1 MSKGILLK
9 AFTEYKQTNVEQMK
23 YIHYE
28 NNISIVDLWTFVGID
43 LSIAKCILN

>member
-9 AFTEYKQTNVEQMK
+9 AYTEYKQTNVEQMK

-28 NNISIVDLWTFVGID
+28 NNISILELWIFIR
-43 LSIAKCILN
+43 IN